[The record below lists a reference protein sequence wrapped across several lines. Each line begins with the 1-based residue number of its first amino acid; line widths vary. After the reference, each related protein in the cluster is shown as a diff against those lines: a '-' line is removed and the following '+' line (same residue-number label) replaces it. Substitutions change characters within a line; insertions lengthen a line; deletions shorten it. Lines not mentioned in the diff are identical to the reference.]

1 MTPLQNDLLVAIQSA
16 DDWISAREISA
27 IVNVE
32 ARNILKYM
40 KSNVF
45 NNLEHKMVL
54 RPVYNNIKL
63 VKAWRYKKDPNAAH
77 EAIKL
82 AKNYPGMFG
91 QLIWCTNGI

>member
-54 RPVYNNIKL
+54 RPVYTRVKL
-63 VKAWRYKKDPNAAH
+63 VKAWRYIKDADAAH

-82 AKNYPGMFG
+82 SKNYPGMFG